1 MINVIKV
8 PVLPAKFWPDSYGWV
23 DIIKGG
29 EEKEGEK
36 KQNTKGR
43 MTKAVLAS
51 SIVFFLFSIRYIII
65 SLSNFSMIF
74 CFFPNYNFI
83 YLYVSTFE
91 CIQVLELELE
101 FHLSLFIFA
110 CNSWKDFTW
119 HHHSY
124 PFAFRE
130 KYWVCPLMPLTRA
143 KGDLP
148 SQRPV
153 KMSAMFHWGFST
165 TPIYSP
171 TPPSPPPR
179 PTSNN

>member
-1 MINVIKV
+1 MKRKRARKN
-8 PVLPAKFWPDSYGWV
+8 
-23 DIIKGG
+23 
-29 EEKEGEK
+29 
-36 KQNTKGR
+36 NTKGR

-51 SIVFFLFSIRYIII
+51 SVVFFLFSIRYIII
-65 SLSNFSMIF
+65 LLSNFSMIFF

-83 YLYVSTFE
+83 YLCVSTLE

-110 CNSWKDFTW
+110 CNSWKDFLW

-130 KYWVCPLMPLTRA
+130 KCWVCPLTPLTRA
-143 KGDLP
+143 KGDQP
-148 SQRPV
+148 SQRPA
-153 KMSAMFHWGFST
+153 KMSAMFHWGFSL

-171 TPPSPPPR
+171 TPI
-179 PTSNN
+179 TNDN